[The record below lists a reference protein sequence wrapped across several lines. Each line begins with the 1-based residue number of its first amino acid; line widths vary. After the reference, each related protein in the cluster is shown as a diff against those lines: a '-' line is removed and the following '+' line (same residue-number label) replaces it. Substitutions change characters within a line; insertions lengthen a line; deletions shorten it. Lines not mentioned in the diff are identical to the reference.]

1 MSSDIATIG
10 LAVDTTGLKDGQQE
24 LDKLAQGAQ
33 KAEQTAGGLRSA
45 FAGIGDAFKEGV
57 QSGMDAAMR
66 EMQSAALFVE
76 SARKELGIRGN
87 QEITDAI
94 ERTRQAYET
103 LKASGL
109 ATTSE
114 LNRAHEAMVSKI
126 KELREE
132 MEGASKET
140 KGLGATTLDLAS
152 SIRLAA
158 AAFGLYKLGSL
169 ISEAAQMNARFET
182 MGIVMRVAGYNA
194 GYSADEMLQYEM
206 ALRKTGISMIEA
218 RETITRMAQAQ
229 LDLSHSAELARVAQD
244 AAVIAGINSSQ
255 AFESLVHGIQSG
267 NVEIL
272 RTIGINVNFEESYK
286 RLAHQLGVNKD
297 QLTEAQKAQARMD
310 EVLEY
315 STRIAGIYGEAM
327 LTAGKQITSMKR
339 YVDDLKVKF
348 GETFNET
355 LTDVVFALV
364 HGFKEADQ
372 SLDKLSA
379 NDSLREWGKSI
390 REILVGVAEML
401 NSLNTGATKFVIDMR
416 HIATLNSIDR
426 DFNIKKMELD
436 KNAGPDYGLRLKQLM
451 AESDAMR
458 DKENQVYKEIVD
470 TNNKG
475 YGAVLDAAAKAE
487 AARDKIRQGSLERER
502 KYLESLSE
510 IRKQYADQDIK
521 TQQAAIKKLTEY
533 YYPES
538 VPGPKPKSQE
548 ITSDKAEKEYEKRV
562 KAAKEFADKL
572 HDETEEIG
580 LNNVQVKMM
589 AAARA
594 AAKAPTDD
602 LAKSIMKNAQ
612 AYNVA
617 SLAQE
622 EADEQMKKED
632 EQLKRA
638 QQDRKKYIEELNHHA
653 KSIEEEVEKTQM
665 EVEATELAEKT
676 HTSLAVAL
684 NEVNIKR
691 LEEMV
696 IIKQRYGDDEAVR
709 ALQREIDARKELTTW
724 LERKDT
730 LDAETKAAKE
740 AEKEWKKTAEEIERS
755 LTDAL
760 MRGFEGGKNFAQNFA
775 ATLKNMFATLVLRPI
790 IQPIAQN
797 MASFTTG
804 LFGIGASGNAAAGGL
819 SLPSSAGQAIFGMGS
834 LGTMS
839 SYGLAAGTG
848 GLLAGATQGGMLAA
862 QTAEFGLF
870 GASSTASAL
879 GGAAA
884 AGAGLLG
891 TVAAALPWVA
901 GIIAIG
907 SMFGLF
913 GGKPSNKAAGGS
925 VDLSTGALDG
935 LWNMT
940 GSKQA
945 SQQTM
950 DARTAILQGVGGFG
964 QTLTHLGG
972 TPSVTKVGVDVGE
985 RDGIQFDLGQ
995 GMKRY
1000 GSNSDLALKQLFKD
1014 IVAGTSGLEES
1025 VKNLLLTFKGTG
1037 AEMAQFATAL
1047 TVLHDYMKANVVADG
1062 MKAIADASMTLFQK
1076 WQKGEQN
1083 VRDLSASFDGSL
1095 ASAQKLGTAVQQQYQ
1110 MELQLVQQIQ
1120 QALANTQAMFGQ
1132 SIEQVKLSVMD
1143 NQHQYEYWSSEA
1155 DKAKVQLINAV
1166 DPAEIERASQRF
1178 NQATMAAY
1186 NLLSPDQK
1194 AAVANDFAAAL
1205 DEADK
1210 AASDRL
1216 MAAQDQII
1224 QSHKDIADVIQ
1235 GALADAASKMQ
1246 AAAQTQLDAANTPVK
1261 VNVIVDMLGGPGDS
1275 GLTQSVEV
1283 GP

>member
-10 LAVDTTGLKDGQQE
+10 LAVDTSGLKDGQQE

-33 KAEQTAGGLRSA
+33 KAEQTAGGLRNA

-57 QSGMDAAMR
+57 QSGMDSAMR
-66 EMQSAALFVE
+66 EMQRAALFVE

-87 QEITDAI
+87 QEITEAI

-114 LNRAHEAMVSKI
+114 LNRAHDAMVSKI
-126 KELREE
+126 KELRNE

-140 KGLGATTLDLAS
+140 KGLGSTTSDLAS

-169 ISEAAQMNARFET
+169 ISESAQMNARFET

-229 LDLSHSAELARVAQD
+229 LDLSKSSELARVAQD

-297 QLTEAQKAQARMD
+297 QLTEAQKSQARMD

-315 STRIAGIYGEAM
+315 GTRIAGIYGEAM

-355 LTDVVFALV
+355 LTDIVFALV
-364 HGFKEADQ
+364 HGFSEADQ
-372 SLDKLSA
+372 SLDKLSSNNSLVEWGRA
-379 NDSLREWGKSI
+379 IRTSLVYTAEAVNLVITSVSRATLYIEHMRQLHNIYQDFADKKDSLS
-390 REILVGVAEML
+390 
-401 NSLNTGATKFVIDMR
+401 
-416 HIATLNSIDR
+416 
-426 DFNIKKMELD
+426 
-436 KNAGPDYGLRLKQLM
+436 KNFSGSDYDARLKQLT
-451 AESDAMR
+451 AERDAMKA
-458 DKENQVYKEIVD
+458 KEEQAYREMVD
-470 TNNKG
+470 VNAKS

-487 AARDKIRQGSLERER
+487 SARDKLRQGSIERER

-521 TQQAAIKKLTEY
+521 TQQAAIKQLTEY

-538 VPGPKPKSQE
+538 VPGPKPKSTP
-548 ITSDKAEKEYEKRV
+548 ITSDKAEKEYDKLV
-562 KAAKEFADKL
+562 KEAKEYADKL
-572 HDETEEIG
+572 HNETEEIG
-580 LNNVQVKMM
+580 LNNIQVKMM
-589 AAARA
+589 EAARA
-594 AAKAPTDD
+594 AAKAPTDA

-612 AYNVA
+612 ALNVA
-617 SLAQE
+617 TLAQE
-622 EADEQMKKED
+622 EADEQLKKED
-632 EQLKRA
+632 ELLKRA

-665 EVEATELAEKT
+665 EVKATELAEKT

-691 LEEMV
+691 LEELV
-696 IIKQRYGDDEAVR
+696 IIKERYGDDEAVR

-760 MRGFEGGKNFAQNFA
+760 MRGFEGGKSFAKNFA

-790 IQPIAQN
+790 IQPIVQN
-797 MASFTTG
+797 LTGSVTG
-804 LFGIGASGNAAAGGL
+804 LLGIGASGNAAASGGDIL
-819 SLPSSAGQAIFGMGS
+819 SVGSSLMNLFTPGAMSTSIGMMAGGIGETLGMSSA
-834 LGTMS
+834 
-839 SYGLAAGTG
+839 AAGTL
-848 GLLAGATQGGMLAA
+848 GLGVATAIPWVGAIA
-862 QTAEFGLF
+862 
-870 GASSTASAL
+870 AL
-879 GGAAA
+879 GS
-884 AGAGLLG
+884 L
-891 TVAAALPWVA
+891 
-901 GIIAIG
+901 
-907 SMFGLF
+907 FGLF

-940 GSKQA
+940 GKKQA
-945 SQQTM
+945 SKQTM

-972 TPSVTKVGVDVGE
+972 TPSVAKVGVDVGE
-985 RDGIQFDLGQ
+985 RDGIQFDLGK
-995 GMKRY
+995 GMKSY

-1014 IVAGTSGLEES
+1014 IVAGTSGIEES
-1025 VKNLLLTFKGTG
+1025 VKNLLLAFKGTG

-1047 TVLHDYMKANVVADG
+1047 TVLHDYMKADVVADG
-1062 MKAIADASMTLFQK
+1062 MKALAESSATLFQK
-1076 WQKGEQN
+1076 WQEGEQN
-1083 VRDLSASFDGSL
+1083 VRGLSASFDGSL
-1095 ASAQKLGTAVQQQYQ
+1095 ASAQKLGAAVQQQYQ

-1120 QALANTQAMFGQ
+1120 QTLANTQAMFGQ

-1143 NQHQYEYWSSEA
+1143 NQHQYEYWSAEA
-1155 DKAKVQLINAV
+1155 DKAKAQLMNAV

-1194 AAVANDFAAAL
+1194 AAVANDFATAL

-1216 MAAQDQII
+1216 MAAQDQLI
-1224 QSHKDIADVIQ
+1224 QSHKDIANVIQ
-1235 GALADAASKMQ
+1235 GALADAANKMQ
-1246 AAAQTQLDAANTPVK
+1246 AAAQTQIDAANTPVK

-1275 GLTQSVEV
+1275 GFTQPVEV